1 MHKLVIFWNLMKKTE
16 KQIQNYV
23 KKVEVWPKLHEN
35 SGCHGNVKYDGHTID
50 ISKFPQRM
58 NEQPLKVSAPRSKSS
73 FRNFE
78 KTLLQGWHPSPTSPL
93 YVQQSRNVTKT
104 FVFIQL
110 PLP

>member
-1 MHKLVIFWNLMKKTE
+1 MKKTG
-16 KQIQNYV
+16 KKIHNYV
-23 KKVEVWPKLHEN
+23 KKVDFWPNLHEN
-35 SGCHGNVKYDGHTID
+35 NGCHGNVKNDGHTID

-73 FRNFE
+73 FRNFK

-93 YVQQSRNVTKT
+93 YVQGSKDTTKT
-104 FVFIQL
+104 FVFIEL